1 MFKHKYYRMWLI
13 ILLAGLVTLIPARS
27 GRAAEVAGGEVY
39 RLAAGETVNDDLYV
53 SAGEIYIDGTIQ
65 GDLVAAGGYIE
76 INGTVTGDL
85 IAAGG
90 GIVLAGQVEED
101 ARLAGG
107 GIDVTGRV
115 GDDLFAAAGGGSGFF
130 FPTQFGGQNVEPGLR
145 LADSV
150 QVGGDA
156 YVAGGAGNLA
166 GSLSG
171 DLWAGM
177 GELTLATQVAGDA
190 HLESDNIQLDPGAAI
205 AGTLSYTA
213 EAPVASAD
221 QVANNVE
228 YSAPEPE
235 AAANPIWDML
245 GWLAR
250 TAGILL
256 GFALLAWLLLRFA
269 PRLLTRPANAIA
281 NRPARAGLYGLLAAV
296 GFIFIPLISAL
307 LVFLMVLLW
316 GWFPGLVLAFF
327 LFGALALLWFL
338 SPLVTGL
345 WLGQRLN
352 LALGREVDYL
362 PLLVTG
368 VLLLALLG
376 RIPIL
381 GWLVYL
387 VSFILALGGLIVA
400 RWPGGGT
407 PSVIPVESPRPAPYS
422 TGEPSRV

>member
-1 MFKHKYYRMWLI
+1 MVKHKHYWIWLMV
-13 ILLAGLVTLIPARS
+13 LLAGLVTLIPAGTS
-27 GRAAEVAGGEVY
+27 KAAEVTGGEVY
-39 RLAAGETVNDDLYV
+39 RLDAGETVNDDLYV
-53 SAGEIYIDGTIQ
+53 SAGEIYIDGTVQ
-65 GDLVAAGGYIE
+65 GDLIAFGGYIE

-90 GIVLAGQVEED
+90 GIVLTGQVEDD

-107 GIDVTGRV
+107 GVDVTGQIN
-115 GDDLFAAAGGGSGFF
+115 DDLFAAAGGGPGF
-130 FPTQFGGQNVEPGLR
+130 FPTGFGGQNIEPGLR
-145 LADSV
+145 LANSV
-150 QVGGDA
+150 QVGGDT
-156 YVAGGAGNLA
+156 YVAGGAGTLA
-166 GSLSG
+166 GSLAG

-177 GELTLATQVAGDA
+177 SELSLAAQVAGDA
-190 HLESDNIQLDPGAAI
+190 HLESNNIQLDRGAAV
-205 AGTLSYTA
+205 AGTLTYTA
-213 EAPVASAD
+213 QEPLAGAD

-228 YSAPEPE
+228 YNAPEPE
-235 AAANPIWDML
+235 AAANPIWDVL

-256 GFALLAWLLLRFA
+256 GFALLAWLLLRFV
-269 PRLLTRPANAIA
+269 PRLLTRPVYAIA
-281 NRPARAGLYGLLAAV
+281 DRPARAGLYGLLAAV
-296 GFIFIPLISAL
+296 GFIFIPLISVL
-307 LVFLMVLLW
+307 LIFLMVLLW
-316 GWFPGLVLAFF
+316 GWFPGLVLALF

-345 WLGQRLN
+345 WLGRRLN

-362 PLLVTG
+362 PLLIAG

-387 VSFILALGGLIVA
+387 VSFIFALGGLIAA

-407 PSVIPVESPRPAPYS
+407 TSTVPVESPRPTPHS
-422 TGEPSRV
+422 PGLSG